1 MNTYYQNP
9 PKKKRRMNNNHDQAH
24 SQTRVAF
31 PFPWNSN
38 SRVNPT
44 NQSDPQRHMPAF
56 TVKFDPSLMAQFS
69 TNVMEDSSTTQTCE
83 TMGINNMNN
92 ATHSSASS
100 SSAMNNARN
109 KKKCRIMSKT
119 VPKKNRGNRTS
130 PVHDVKCNPER
141 ETMAIHTTNNK
152 RKPKTSN
159 YHVNS
164 KGTASE
170 QKSMDDL
177 RNEIDDIRQMQITMY
192 QELQQCKEQIAKMQ
206 VFVLVHVCEATI
218 RFLEPLPSNID
229 P

>member
-31 PFPWNSN
+31 PFPWN

-100 SSAMNNARN
+100 SSAMN
-109 KKKCRIMSKT
+109 
-119 VPKKNRGNRTS
+119 
-130 PVHDVKCNPER
+130 
-141 ETMAIHTTNNK
+141 
-152 RKPKTSN
+152 
-159 YHVNS
+159 
-164 KGTASE
+164 
-170 QKSMDDL
+170 
-177 RNEIDDIRQMQITMY
+177 
-192 QELQQCKEQIAKMQ
+192 
-206 VFVLVHVCEATI
+206 
-218 RFLEPLPSNID
+218 
-229 P
+229 